1 MDQNSHMVGQ
11 LFEVI
16 LLLAELLAQLE
27 QLLLLTLAD
36 SVVLVGLLALL
47 EGVTIMAPSAFLY
60 SFHLLRLFF

>member
-1 MDQNSHMVGQ
+1 MLATLLFGQLVNMVGQ

-47 EGVTIMAPSAFLY
+47 EGVTLAA
-60 SFHLLRLFF
+60 